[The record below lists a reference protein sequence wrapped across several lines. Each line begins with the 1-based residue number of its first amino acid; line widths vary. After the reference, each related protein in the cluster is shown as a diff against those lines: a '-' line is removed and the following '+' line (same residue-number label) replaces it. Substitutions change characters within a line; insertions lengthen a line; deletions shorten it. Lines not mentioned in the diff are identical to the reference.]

1 MITIRPS
8 TDMNYPAVPPEA
20 AAEEHKKR
28 IPLVWIPATLS
39 VGLLIAAIY
48 LGGRIVTAHSH
59 KQAAANTSNG
69 AHQPARVQPRLAQP
83 RVVVEAPII
92 APSLGVP
99 SSGAQSQGAQSPGPQ
114 SQAPQPQAPQPQAML
129 TAHAEMQ
136 AEARAPKPAPTFVGP
151 QLSFVG
157 PQASIIVP
165 HASFIGPQLTAAAT
179 MPAETFPMINPRTG
193 ERYIQVGALNLE
205 ATRRFVQHLRSQNLQ
220 PHVAPGPTPEV
231 LRVLIG
237 PFDNTDALTEQ
248 KTRLQTQ
255 GIDTF
260 VRKY

>member
-99 SSGAQSQGAQSPGPQ
+99 SSGAQSQGAQLQGP
-114 SQAPQPQAPQPQAML
+114 PPQATL

-136 AEARAPKPAPTFVGP
+136 AEARAPKPAPTVVGP
-151 QLSFVG
+151 QPSFVG
-157 PQASIIVP
+157 PQPSLIVP

-179 MPAETFPMINPRTG
+179 MPAETVPMINPRTG

>member
-59 KQAAANTSNG
+59 KQAAPNTSNG
-69 AHQPARVQPRLAQP
+69 AHQTARVQPRLAQP
-83 RVVVEAPII
+83 RVVLEAPII
-92 APSLGVP
+92 ASQGVQ
-99 SSGAQSQGAQSPGPQ
+99 SNGSQSQGAQSQG
-114 SQAPQPQAPQPQAML
+114 PQPQATL

-136 AEARAPKPAPTFVGP
+136 AEARAPKPAPTFIGP
-151 QLSFVG
+151 QPSFVG
-157 PQASIIVP
+157 PQPSVIVP

-179 MPAETFPMINPRTG
+179 MPAETVPMINPLTG

-248 KTRLQTQ
+248 KTKLQTL